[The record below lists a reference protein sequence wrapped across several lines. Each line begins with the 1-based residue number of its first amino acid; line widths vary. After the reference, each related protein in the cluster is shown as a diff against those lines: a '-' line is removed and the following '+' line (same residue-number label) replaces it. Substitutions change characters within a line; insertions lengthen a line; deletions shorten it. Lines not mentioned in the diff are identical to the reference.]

1 MQEIKENI
9 SKYEC
14 NETETDANRT
24 DTHTR
29 LSGSIKCF
37 FSKFIIVNLKRKRVS
52 MSEAS
57 HLSKFKMVW
66 IWSARQFK
74 QNGPL

>member
-1 MQEIKENI
+1 MQIEQ
-9 SKYEC
+9 
-14 NETETDANRT
+14 
-24 DTHTR
+24 THTQDC
-29 LSGSIKCF
+29 LGLLNV
-37 FSKFIIVNLKRKRVS
+37 FSQNFKFIIVNLKRKRVS

-74 QNGPL
+74 QNGPLKKKSLMGVKKNS